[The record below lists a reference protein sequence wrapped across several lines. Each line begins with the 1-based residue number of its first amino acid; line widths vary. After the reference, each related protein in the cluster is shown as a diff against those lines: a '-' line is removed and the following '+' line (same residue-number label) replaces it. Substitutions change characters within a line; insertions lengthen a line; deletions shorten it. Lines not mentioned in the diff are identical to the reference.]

1 MVQIPREKKLDST
14 LDVFR
19 DGYTFL
25 QNKSDQLQSDIF
37 QVRLLGM
44 KVICLHG
51 PEGARLFYD
60 PERFMRKG
68 AMPKRV
74 QKTLTGENA
83 VQTLDNEKHH
93 QRKEMFMSL
102 MNPGNIHRLMALIS
116 QEWQQAGKSWEN
128 KEEVILFKEAQDIFC
143 RAACAWVGVPLP
155 NDKVRKRA
163 RDLGWMVDA
172 FGAVGPKHWR
182 GKRARRR
189 SEKWIAKIIKQ
200 VRAGKLLVDDKLPV
214 AVMANYRDVNGKEL
228 DVNMA
233 AIELLNLIRPIVAI
247 AWYVVFAALA
257 LHQYPVTRQKLLAGT
272 ANYDELFVQEVRRF
286 YPFAPFLGAIVR
298 KNLTWNNYFFPQGT
312 LVLLDVY
319 GTHHDARIWE
329 RPDAF
334 YPERFQDWQESRF
347 DFIPQGGGDYSNGH
361 RCAGEWIT
369 IEALKISL
377 HYLVKGIQYRVPPQN
392 LHFSLSKMPTLPES
406 GFVIN
411 RVKRAEN
418 FSSVI
423 EAMGCPFHR
432 KR

>member
-1 MVQIPREKKLDST
+1 MINIPRFKKLDST

-19 DGYTFL
+19 DGYTFI
-25 QNKSDQLQSDIF
+25 QNKSEQLKSDIF

-44 KVICLHG
+44 NVTCLHG

-60 PERFMRKG
+60 PELFMRKG

-83 VQTLDNEKHH
+83 VQTLDNEMHH

-102 MNPGNIHRLMALIS
+102 MTPGNIHGLMALIT
-116 QEWQQAGKSWEN
+116 QEWQQAGKKWQNSD
-128 KEEVILFKEAQDIFC
+128 EVMLFKGAQDIMC

-155 NDKVRKRA
+155 ENKVRKRA

-172 FGAVGPKHWR
+172 FGAVGPNHWR

-189 SEKWIAKIIKQ
+189 SEKWIGKIIKQ
-200 VRAGKLLVDDKLPV
+200 VRSGKLILDEKMPAALI
-214 AVMANYRDVNGKEL
+214 ANHRDVNGKQM
-228 DVNMA
+228 DHKMA

-247 AWYVVFAALA
+247 AWYVVFSALA
-257 LHQYPVTRQKLLAGT
+257 LHQYPVTRQKLLAGEE
-272 ANYDELFVQEVRRF
+272 NYSELFVQEVRRY
-286 YPFAPFLGAIVR
+286 YPFTPFLGALVR
-298 KNLTWNNYFFPQGT
+298 ADFSWNGYPFKKGT
-312 LVLLDVY
+312 MVLLDVY

-334 YPERFQDWQESRF
+334 YPERFRNWQGSPF
-347 DFIPQGGGDYSNGH
+347 DFMPQGGGDYSNGH

-369 IEALKISL
+369 IEAMKVSL
-377 HYLVKGIQYRVPPQN
+377 NYLTKAITYEVPRQD
-392 LHFSLSKMPTLPES
+392 LHFSLSKLPTLPES

-411 RVKRAEN
+411 RVRTKEN
-418 FSSVI
+418 FSPTI
-423 EAMGCPFHR
+423 QATGCPFH
-432 KR
+432 K